1 MKRFVEDIEELTEEN
16 KELRRVL
23 YTGKHLQLV
32 LMALKPGEETGED
45 VHPDHDQFFRVEK
58 GRGELVLEGDRVKI
72 KSNDAVI
79 VPAGAHHNVVNTSE
93 KSMKLFMIYA
103 PPHDPDA
110 GAAADKAKAA
120 SGEESGDVMTEG

>member
-1 MKRFVEDIEELTEEN
+1 MKGFFEDIEELAEQN

-45 VHPDHDQFFRVEK
+45 VHVDHDQFFRVEK
-58 GRGELVLEGDRVKI
+58 GKGELILEGDRIKI
-72 KSNDAVI
+72 KSKDAII
-79 VPAGAHHNVVNTSE
+79 VPAGAHHKVINTGE
-93 KSMKLFMIYA
+93 KPMRLFMIYA

-110 GAAADKAKAA
+110 TARAVEAGAAAGPNAKTT
-120 SGEESGDVMTEG
+120 G